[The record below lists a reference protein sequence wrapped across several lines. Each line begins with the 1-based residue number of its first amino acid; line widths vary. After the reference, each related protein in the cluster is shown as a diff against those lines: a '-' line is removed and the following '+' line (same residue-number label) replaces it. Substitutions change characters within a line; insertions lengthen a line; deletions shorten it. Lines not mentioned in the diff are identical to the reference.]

1 MACDLECKTAKRRSV
16 IEIRVGRRS
25 DRVPTGSIYHQYYG
39 FYLSAKFWLSVYRRF
54 LWPLW
59 SWPVTCQVYKTGH
72 QCNFGQL
79 HLFPSIN
86 L

>member
-1 MACDLECKTAKRRSV
+1 MACDWECKTAKRRSV
-16 IEIRVGRRS
+16 IEIRVG
-25 DRVPTGSIYHQYYG
+25 TGQIEYLPVVYQQYYG

-59 SWPVTCQVYKTGH
+59 SWPVTC
-72 QCNFGQL
+72 
-79 HLFPSIN
+79 HLSS